1 MGIRNKV
8 VKDGFIETGVDGDT
22 GLFGFEQ
29 QLVIRNG
36 GSAALSSPQ
45 AITTGLTVL
54 SGSLVTAS
62 LPTISTTVHADGT
75 IANGL
80 VCTVLLGSADTFLL
94 SASVPINGNSWT
106 KNTVG
111 ASSSYK
117 ILTCVGVTGQDVAAP
132 IQWFVTSGS
141 VV

>member
-29 QLVIRNG
+29 QTIIRNVP
-36 GSAALSSPQ
+36 ASPQ

-54 SGSLVTAS
+54 SGALVTAS
-62 LPTISTTVHADGT
+62 LPTVSTTVATDGT

-94 SASVPINGNSWT
+94 SASVPINGGAWT
-106 KNTVG
+106 RNTVG
-111 ASSSYK
+111 AASGYK
-117 ILTCVGVTGQDVAAP
+117 ILNCVGVTGQDVAAP
-132 IQWFVTSGS
+132 IQWIVNSGS

>member
-8 VKDGFIETGVDGDT
+8 VKDGFIESGVDGDT

-29 QLVIRNG
+29 QLIIRNVP
-36 GSAALSSPQ
+36 ATPQ

-54 SGSLVTAS
+54 SGALVTAS

-94 SASVPINGNSWT
+94 SASVPINGSSWT